1 MELRNKGT
9 VQNVTIIKSNVCLW
23 YNCITNI
30 YVQLQMVIDF
40 YASIIYVVKGGGR
53 GDNTQVGKI
62 WSFLLFRL
70 HDLEFQ
76 VIPFEEQFTDM
87 NKVTVRIRHVFDC
100 SSSL

>member
-1 MELRNKGT
+1 MLPLSTQMCAFGT
-9 VQNVTIIKSNVCLW
+9 IALQIFMF
-23 YNCITNI
+23 NCRSLLISMQVSYT
-30 YVQLQMVIDF
+30 L
-40 YASIIYVVKGGGR
+40 SRGGR

>member
-1 MELRNKGT
+1 MLPLSNQMCAFGT
-9 VQNVTIIKSNVCLW
+9 IALQIFMF
-23 YNCITNI
+23 NCRWLLISMQVSYT
-30 YVQLQMVIDF
+30 L
-40 YASIIYVVKGGGR
+40 SRGGGR

-76 VIPFEEQFTDM
+76 VIPLEEQFTDM